1 MGLANIKNF
10 SDLKTRFNEARKTTG
25 KSFAQLVIDS
35 IRFRYGKTGISF
47 SEFFGY
53 KLYDDKALSKIQLD
67 SFVSASASKQ
77 IWNKL
82 NPRKFWGVVVD
93 KVTFQLAMERMG
105 FAQPKLLALYSKTGR
120 SVPGVCALH
129 DLEQIEE
136 FLTKKQVFPIFAKP
150 VNSYRSFG
158 SIGIESVDPGNAT
171 VCLQNDEEI
180 PISKL
185 LQTFSEW
192 NEYLFQARMDPH
204 ESLVDISG
212 SSISTI
218 RMVVLFKKNGPELF
232 RVVWKIPKKEN
243 MADNFWRLGNLAAQ
257 IDPKDGQVYSL
268 IQSSDAGYVELAA
281 DSLLGKRFLSSS
293 PPMFAE
299 ATELVLKAS
308 RAYSMFS
315 YQAWDI
321 ALTQAGPVALELNH
335 NGDIEMLQVGARMG
349 ILDGQFSELLRQK
362 KLCLRNTRRW
372 FAVGKTKSHKA

>member
-1 MGLANIKNF
+1 
-10 SDLKTRFNEARKTTG
+10 
-25 KSFAQLVIDS
+25 
-35 IRFRYGKTGISF
+35 
-47 SEFFGY
+47 
-53 KLYDDKALSKIQLD
+53 
-67 SFVSASASKQ
+67 
-77 IWNKL
+77 
-82 NPRKFWGVVVD
+82 
-93 KVTFQLAMERMG
+93 
-105 FAQPKLLALYSKTGR
+105 
-120 SVPGVCALH
+120 
-129 DLEQIEE
+129 
-136 FLTKKQVFPIFAKP
+136 
-150 VNSYRSFG
+150 
-158 SIGIESVDPGNAT
+158 
-171 VCLQNDEEI
+171 
-180 PISKL
+180 
-185 LQTFSEW
+185 
-192 NEYLFQARMDPH
+192 
-204 ESLVDISG
+204 
-212 SSISTI
+212 
-218 RMVVLFKKNGPELF
+218 
-232 RVVWKIPKKEN
+232 